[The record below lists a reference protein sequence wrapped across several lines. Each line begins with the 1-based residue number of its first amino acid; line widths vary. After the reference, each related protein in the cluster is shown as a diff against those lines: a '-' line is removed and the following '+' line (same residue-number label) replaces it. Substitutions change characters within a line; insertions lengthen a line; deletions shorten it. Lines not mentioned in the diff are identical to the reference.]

1 MDAVVHFSFAFHVPA
16 GLLGGLSPT
25 ISLGDLG
32 FSTSGCP
39 YRTFSL
45 PSFLV
50 SILGKE
56 SVVESPMS
64 FHCLELE
71 AAHINVTATS
81 LERNSCMTSS
91 NCKETRKRRG
101 ERGQWTIC
109 LL

>member
-1 MDAVVHFSFAFHVPA
+1 MLLGLDAVVHFSLHFMFLQ

-32 FSTSGCP
+32 SALLGAHLEP
-39 YRTFSL
+39 FSL

-64 FHCLELE
+64 FHFELE
-71 AAHINVTATS
+71 AAHVNVTATS
-81 LERNSCMTSS
+81 LKERVV
-91 NCKETRKRRG
+91 
-101 ERGQWTIC
+101 
-109 LL
+109 